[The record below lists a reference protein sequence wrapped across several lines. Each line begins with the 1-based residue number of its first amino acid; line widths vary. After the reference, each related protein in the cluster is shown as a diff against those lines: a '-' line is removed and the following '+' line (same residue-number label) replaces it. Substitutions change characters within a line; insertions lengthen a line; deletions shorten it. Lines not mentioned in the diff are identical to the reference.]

1 MFRAATLVFAVVAL
15 LAPHGDGQRP
25 HEPVALIGWTPP
37 PSPQYDR
44 PPILLS
50 GRVPIYPI
58 TRLKRGQSGDALIAF
73 TIDEHGIPR
82 DFRVVQSDY
91 PYYASHAIAAVRQS
105 RFRSALKNGKPVA
118 VQARIPVSYRS
129 GNARLR

>member
-1 MFRAATLVFAVVAL
+1 MFRAVTFVVAVVAL
-15 LAPHGDGQRP
+15 LSQQVDGQRP
-25 HEPVALIGWTPP
+25 HQPAALSMPP
-37 PSPQYDR
+37 TSPQYDV

-91 PYYASHAIAAVRQS
+91 PYYASHAIAAVREW
-105 RFRSALKNGKPVA
+105 RFRPALKNGKPVA
-118 VQARIPVSYRS
+118 VQARIPFSYRS
-129 GNARLR
+129 GDARLR